1 MSTTDL
7 EINITMIEGITSAL
21 KQKNIQYVEGIISV
35 MKDMHNVLRTSTQ
48 PPVKLWAEQESK
60 VRNTLKKMREIN
72 IYVAKA
78 QLILAALM
86 KTETMPKTMN
96 SLLDIM
102 ETINRRESD
111 THE

>member
-1 MSTTDL
+1 
-7 EINITMIEGITSAL
+7 
-21 KQKNIQYVEGIISV
+21 

-48 PPVKLWAEQESK
+48 PPVKLWAEQDNK
-60 VRNTLKKMREIN
+60 VRNTLKKMKEIN
-72 IYVAKA
+72 ACAAKA
-78 QLILAALM
+78 QLILATLM